1 MFVYLNP
8 GHDMFRDPG
17 AVNDHLAL
25 TEAQLAR
32 DLAWLVSKRL
42 DQHRIRNIV
51 EQNDDL
57 FGVICNANRWQA
69 DLFVSIHFNAFNR
82 HATGTETFVSYTP
95 HSVMAGHAIQQ
106 NVCAALELPDRGIK
120 ENMNLLVINSTS
132 MPAVL
137 VEVCFID
144 NDFDWRRYDAHRDE
158 AARAIATGI
167 IQYPHQMQGAQAA

>member
-8 GHDMFRDPG
+8 GHDLFHDPG
-17 AVNDHLAL
+17 AVNERLRL
-25 TEAQLAR
+25 TEAEMAR
-32 DLAWLVSKRL
+32 ELAWLIQKRL
-42 DQHRIRNIV
+42 DQHGIRNIV

-69 DLFVSIHFNAFNR
+69 DLFVSIHFNAFNG

-106 NVCAALELPDRGIK
+106 NVCAVLELPDRGIK
-120 ENMNLLVINSTS
+120 ENMNLLVINSTI

-137 VEVCFID
+137 TEICFID
-144 NDFDWRRYDAHRDE
+144 NDDDIRRYE
-158 AARAIATGI
+158 ARKGQTADAIATGI
-167 IQYPHQMQGAQAA
+167 IQYTGQLEGKAA

>member
-25 TEAQLAR
+25 TEARLAR
-32 DLAWLVSKRL
+32 ELAWLVQKRL
-42 DQHRIRNIV
+42 DQHGIRNIV

-69 DLFVSIHFNAFNR
+69 DLFVSIHFNAFNGY
-82 HATGTETFVSYTP
+82 ATGTETFVSYTP

-106 NVCAALELPDRGIK
+106 NVCAVLELPDRGIK
-120 ENMNLLVINSTS
+120 ENMNLLVINSTI

-137 VEVCFID
+137 AEICFID
-144 NDFDWRRYDAHRDE
+144 NDDDIQRYQ
-158 AARAIATGI
+158 ARKGQTADAIATGI
-167 IQYPHQMQGAQAA
+167 IQYMGQLEGKAA

>member
-32 DLAWLVSKRL
+32 ELAWLVSKRL

-106 NVCAALELPDRGIK
+106 NLCAALELPDRGIK
-120 ENMNLLVINSTS
+120 ENMNLLFGSEPTILINI
-132 MPAVL
+132 P
-137 VEVCFID
+137 
-144 NDFDWRRYDAHRDE
+144 W
-158 AARAIATGI
+158 AAKKSDHLQLLCTLATAYGN
-167 IQYPHQMQGAQAA
+167 YHKPT

>member
-32 DLAWLVSKRL
+32 DLAWLISKRL

-144 NDFDWRRYDAHRDE
+144 NDDDIRRYEERKGRTAD
-158 AARAIATGI
+158 AIATGI
-167 IQYPHQMQGAQAA
+167 IQYMGQVEGKAA

>member
-25 TEAQLAR
+25 TEAQMAR
-32 DLAWLVSKRL
+32 ELAWLVQKRL
-42 DQHRIRNIV
+42 DQHGIRNIV

-69 DLFVSIHFNAFNR
+69 DIFVSIHFNAFNG

-106 NVCAALELPDRGIK
+106 NICAVLELPDRGIK
-120 ENMNLLVINSTS
+120 ENMNLLVINSTT

-144 NDFDWRRYDAHRDE
+144 NDDDIKRYMERKE
-158 AARAIATGI
+158 QAADAIATGI
-167 IQYPHQMQGAQAA
+167 IQYVRQTAGKAA